1 MNLALNS
8 NPCKNLNLDLD
19 PYSNVVVFLNKKF
32 VKDYSSNAQRYSRIT
47 RF

>member
-19 PYSNVVVFLNKKF
+19 PYSNQYVVVFLNKKF
-32 VKDYSSNAQRYSRIT
+32 VKDYSSKGQ
-47 RF
+47 